1 MEKTLEL
8 IFLTDQNKTVKITVD
23 EPKEPVDIDAAKTVM
38 DTIIT
43 EGAMEYPTG
52 KPAVKKEVRLVE
64 RNVQEYSV

>member
-8 IFLTDQNKTVKITVD
+8 IFLTDQNKTVRVTVD
-23 EPKEPVDIDAAKTVM
+23 DPKEPVDIDATKTVM
-38 DTIIT
+38 DTIIA
-43 EGAMEYPTG
+43 EGAMEFPTG